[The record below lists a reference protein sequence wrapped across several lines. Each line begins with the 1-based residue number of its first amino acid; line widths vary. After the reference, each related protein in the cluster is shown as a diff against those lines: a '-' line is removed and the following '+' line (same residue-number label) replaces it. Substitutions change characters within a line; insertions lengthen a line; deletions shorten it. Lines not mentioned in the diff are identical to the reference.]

1 MFTGIFFEILA
12 SAGVL
17 LWRAEEGEQGAFAL
31 VWTPGGMFFI
41 QERPRAG
48 FFPVFAMTCRR
59 STPGHPL
66 FPRKTP
72 LKCKICKATAVVALR
87 SHNAAFCPDCY
98 LKFFARQVEKG
109 IEGQKLFTRDERIL
123 VALSGGKDSLALM
136 LELSRQGYDVTGL
149 HIDLG
154 IPESSPV
161 ARGVVERF
169 CAKHGLKLMVKELA
183 AEGLAI
189 PLVKERLNRPV
200 CSACGKIK
208 RHFFNK
214 VALDE
219 GFDALATGHNL
230 DDEVARLFSNTLRWD
245 TAYLSDQGPR
255 LDGEDGFARKVKPL
269 WRLTEFETANY
280 VFLMGIEHH
289 YAPCPYSPGASFST
303 LKALL
308 QRLEAAMPG
317 RKLDFYQGFLARAR
331 PVFARR
337 EAEEGVELAPCTS
350 CGYPTSSG
358 DMCGVCRIREALKDS
373 K

>member
-1 MFTGIFFEILA
+1 M
-12 SAGVL
+12 
-17 LWRAEEGEQGAFAL
+17 
-31 VWTPGGMFFI
+31 
-41 QERPRAG
+41 
-48 FFPVFAMTCRR
+48 
-59 STPGHPL
+59 
-66 FPRKTP
+66 
-72 LKCKICKATAVVALR
+72 KCKICKETAVVALR
-87 SHNAAFCPDCY
+87 SHNAAFCAECY
-98 LKFFARQVEKG
+98 KDFFARQVERG
-109 IEGQKLFTRDERIL
+109 IESQKLFTREEKIL

-136 LELSRQGYDVTGL
+136 LELSRQGYNVTGL

-154 IPESSPV
+154 IPGSSPA

-169 CAKHGLKLMVKELA
+169 CARHGLKLMVKEMA

-189 PLVKERLNRPV
+189 PDVKERLRRPV

-214 VALDE
+214 AALDG

-230 DDEVARLFSNTLRWD
+230 DDEAARLFSNTLRWD

-280 VFLMGIEHH
+280 AFLMGIEHH
-289 YAPCPYSPGASFST
+289 YAPCPYSPGASFTT
-303 LKALL
+303 LKGLL

-317 RKLDFYQGFLARAR
+317 RKLDFYQGFLKRGR

-337 EAEEGVELAPCTS
+337 EEEEGLELAPCES
-350 CGYPTSSG
+350 CGYPTSS
-358 DMCGVCRIREALKDS
+358 DDLCGVCRIREALKEGQA
-373 K
+373 

>member
-1 MFTGIFFEILA
+1 M
-12 SAGVL
+12 
-17 LWRAEEGEQGAFAL
+17 
-31 VWTPGGMFFI
+31 
-41 QERPRAG
+41 
-48 FFPVFAMTCRR
+48 
-59 STPGHPL
+59 
-66 FPRKTP
+66 
-72 LKCKICKATAVVALR
+72 KCKICKATAVVALR

-280 VFLMGIEHH
+280 AFLMGIEHH
-289 YAPCPYSPGASFST
+289 
-303 LKALL
+303 
-308 QRLEAAMPG
+308 
-317 RKLDFYQGFLARAR
+317 
-331 PVFARR
+331 
-337 EAEEGVELAPCTS
+337 
-350 CGYPTSSG
+350 
-358 DMCGVCRIREALKDS
+358 
-373 K
+373 

>member
-1 MFTGIFFEILA
+1 MTSPACTSTWASRDPRPWPAAWWSA
-12 SAGVL
+12 SA
-17 LWRAEEGEQGAFAL
+17 
-31 VWTPGGMFFI
+31 
-41 QERPRAG
+41 
-48 FFPVFAMTCRR
+48 
-59 STPGHPL
+59 
-66 FPRKTP
+66 
-72 LKCKICKATAVVALR
+72 
-87 SHNAAFCPDCY
+87 PD
-98 LKFFARQVEKG
+98 R
-109 IEGQKLFTRDERIL
+109 
-123 VALSGGKDSLALM
+123 
-136 LELSRQGYDVTGL
+136 
-149 HIDLG
+149 
-154 IPESSPV
+154 
-161 ARGVVERF
+161 
-169 CAKHGLKLMVKELA
+169 ELA

-280 VFLMGIEHH
+280 AFLMGIEHH